1 MKTQKTEQIANEIEA
16 VASHFFVKGL
26 KVWGIFFGIATIQ
39 ISIQVVTAMNGHFEL
54 GACINALMNLGIL
67 LKLRKYKK
75 AKGENN

>member
-39 ISIQVVTAMNGHFEL
+39 ISIQVVTAINGHFEL
-54 GACINALMNLGIL
+54 GLYKCVSLSIL

-75 AKGENN
+75 KKENF